1 MCGSSVKATC
11 LIPLRKHPKTFPWL
25 PPPPWGFDHSC
36 VRHNLWSHQLYVIE
50 VIIRYQDAFTVQR
63 QQTVHHQFLFFWTF
77 QNYEH
82 FYNSKGTFLLS
93 LPKTFVEWW
102 LSNFKDWWKRRQHH
116 FYDYAIIQKFFR
128 FENNCLNCYSP
139 KMVAASQIIFFF
151 SDFLFR
157 FFTFFIF
164 IILER
169 SLKWC
174 DTIKFR

>member
-1 MCGSSVKATC
+1 MIGQDRPRYDLLTFLKKFEPKNYFILYHWQREVEMCGSSVKATC

-25 PPPPWGFDHSC
+25 PPPPWGFDHSS
-36 VRHNLWSHQLYVIE
+36 VRHNLWSHQLFVIE

-102 LSNFKDWWKRRQHH
+102 LSNF
-116 FYDYAIIQKFFR
+116 
-128 FENNCLNCYSP
+128 
-139 KMVAASQIIFFF
+139 
-151 SDFLFR
+151 
-157 FFTFFIF
+157 
-164 IILER
+164 
-169 SLKWC
+169 
-174 DTIKFR
+174 

>member
-1 MCGSSVKATC
+1 MIGQDRPRYDLLTFLKKFEPKNYFILYHWQREVEMCGSSVKATC

-25 PPPPWGFDHSC
+25 PPPPWGFDHSS

-63 QQTVHHQFLFFWTF
+63 QQSVQHQFLFFWTF

-102 LSNFKDWWKRRQHH
+102 LSNF
-116 FYDYAIIQKFFR
+116 
-128 FENNCLNCYSP
+128 
-139 KMVAASQIIFFF
+139 
-151 SDFLFR
+151 
-157 FFTFFIF
+157 
-164 IILER
+164 
-169 SLKWC
+169 
-174 DTIKFR
+174 